1 MQYYRP
7 VFQRGQID
15 TMYYDIS
22 NALSVVSQILLMHE
36 LTNIDY
42 AASVVNL
49 QHRYLLDRSFY
60 LMVNVETFCLYQAA
74 CVVPQVSLIDPLLF
88 LIYAN
93 DVCFVIRFS
102 FVCL

>member
-1 MQYYRP
+1 MQYSTP

-15 TMYYDIS
+15 TMHCDIS
-22 NALSVVSQILLMHE
+22 KALSVVSHILVMHE

-49 QHRYLLDRSFY
+49 LHRYLLDRSFY
-60 LMVNVETFCLYQAA
+60 LMVNDETSCLYQAA
-74 CVVPQVSLIDPLLF
+74 CLVPQVSVTDPLLF